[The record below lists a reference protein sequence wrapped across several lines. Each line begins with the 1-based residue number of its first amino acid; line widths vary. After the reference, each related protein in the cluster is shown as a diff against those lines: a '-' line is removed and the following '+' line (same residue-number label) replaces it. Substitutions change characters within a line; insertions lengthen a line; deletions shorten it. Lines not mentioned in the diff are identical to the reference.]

1 MEFIIVE
8 IKWEQVLQP
17 FCFAECLKLFWQ
29 TALCGISYTF
39 RGKYLRN
46 KSFSR
51 KQIKRNIR
59 TNEPRCRWKKKR
71 PRRKMADREYSAR
84 LLRVRARKK
93 AIAPRWPG
101 YLPNSALILHHSLSQ
116 GTLRRIPE
124 TRNLSSLTDGGA
136 FPSATR
142 IATSSSFTNINL

>member
-1 MEFIIVE
+1 
-8 IKWEQVLQP
+8 
-17 FCFAECLKLFWQ
+17 
-29 TALCGISYTF
+29 
-39 RGKYLRN
+39 
-46 KSFSR
+46 
-51 KQIKRNIR
+51 
-59 TNEPRCRWKKKR
+59 
-71 PRRKMADREYSAR
+71 MADREYSAR

-116 GTLRRIPE
+116 GTRRRIPE

-142 IATSSSFTNINL
+142 IATSSIASQTSTCDSFLFGFCHKRLILILD